1 MAISFFSFRPLVVEI
16 TKAQIMTVQSITTL
30 QDGDWVLVRQRENT
44 YLDDSR
50 NYTKLTF
57 GDDKYEFVTDKKS
70 PYLVKKR
77 GTIIVPEYV
86 QEDSTVTF
94 WFNLYENYIKSRI
107 GVKGS
112 SLWVLSMPLLA
123 KSENRLIAGKRAL
136 HLAWQGGM
144 APYWVRVYHGETE
157 KPCLSKSGIPSR
169 RIQFEERILSAG
181 HYRVIVSDD
190 KGRIVE
196 ETFQVV
202 EGDHIPSLPKQNA
215 QDMNASTMPKWIKK
229 TLHAAWLAQQVG
241 GAWKFEAYQQVAEM
255 SENNQLTLLIKEG
268 LEAGK

>member
-86 QEDSTVTF
+86 QKDSTVLF
-94 WFNLYENYIKSRI
+94 WFNLYENHIKNRTV
-107 GVKGS
+107 VKGFF
-112 SLWVLSMPLLA
+112 
-123 KSENRLIAGKRAL
+123 LIIDLVVTDEVA
-136 HLAWQGGM
+136 
-144 APYWVRVYHGETE
+144 
-157 KPCLSKSGIPSR
+157 SR
-169 RIQFEERILSAG
+169 RMC
-181 HYRVIVSDD
+181 V
-190 KGRIVE
+190 
-196 ETFQVV
+196 
-202 EGDHIPSLPKQNA
+202 P
-215 QDMNASTMPKWIKK
+215 
-229 TLHAAWLAQQVG
+229 
-241 GAWKFEAYQQVAEM
+241 
-255 SENNQLTLLIKEG
+255 
-268 LEAGK
+268 